1 MRKYSIRLL
10 KPGSF
15 QSKLLMS
22 YIMIIMISVLAAL
35 LIYGV
40 NLYNQTKGYYEDL
53 LNELSNRTNVIFSD
67 FISNAALNSFF
78 YLTDPKL
85 QTILNNKYQLESRVH
100 VEDTLYVQRAMD
112 QLVLMNGNISTI
124 SVMAPNGRVYTSMS
138 ASEPEMKQTIEKM
151 NKQELLNG
159 NLVVSPPYEN
169 NTKGNKD
176 KIISIVRYL
185 TDINMNKAFE
195 SYVKIDIRF
204 KALQNIFGGIANSN
218 NELGT
223 IVIVDG
229 KVIYHSNFPPEA
241 LDNKETQEIAAFFDD
256 QMNNRKKFL
265 QLNINQESYLFSARV
280 NDITKWK
287 VIHYIPKR
295 LIDQAFLNN
304 TRNYML
310 LSLVS
315 FIAAF
320 ILALFFSKRF
330 INPIHKLNSEMK
342 LVDSGYL
349 DRVPIHENRV
359 DEVSRLVS
367 SYNDMI
373 HRLRESRELET
384 VSGQL
389 QKRAEMNMLQAQI
402 NPHFLY
408 NTLNAIHSVAELNRV
423 SDISTMARSLSDM
436 YRYNI
441 KTGDEATLQN
451 ELEQL
456 KNYIGIQQI
465 RFLGKFQVVY
475 EIDEVLLPYKILKFL
490 LQPLVENSFYHG
502 LEPKGGKGTL
512 IISITQKGH
521 LLHIRVEDDGVGM
534 DEQKLSELNDIFTN
548 PFQAASLGSRD
559 NFGLRNVHARIKN
572 FYGEDYWIKLSSKL
586 QAGTSIEMTIPV
598 VKEMDSNE
606 NIGGR

>member
-1 MRKYSIRLL
+1 MRKLSIRLL
-10 KPGSF
+10 KPESF
-15 QSKLLMS
+15 QNKLLMS

-40 NLYNQTKGYYEDL
+40 NLYNQTRGYYEDL

-67 FISNAALNSFF
+67 FISNASLNSFF

-85 QTILNNKYQLESRVH
+85 QSILTKRYQLESREH
-100 VEDTLYVQRAMD
+100 IEDTLYVQRAMD
-112 QLVLMNGNISTI
+112 QLVLMNGNMASI
-124 SVMAPNGRVYTSMS
+124 SVMAPNGLVYSSMS
-138 ASEPEMKQTIEKM
+138 ASEPLMKPTIEKM
-151 NKQELLNG
+151 SRQELLNG
-159 NLVVSPPYEN
+159 NLVISSPYEN
-169 NTKGNKD
+169 NTRGNKD

-185 TDINMNKAFE
+185 TDINMNKTFE

-204 KALQNIFGGIANSN
+204 KALQNIFGGIANTN

-229 KVIYHSNFPPEA
+229 KVIYHSNLPSEA
-241 LDNKETQEIAAFFDD
+241 LDNKETQAIAALFND
-256 QMNNRKKFL
+256 QMNNGKKFL
-265 QLNINQESYLFSARV
+265 KLNMNQESYLFSARV
-280 NDITKWK
+280 NDMTQWK
-287 VIHYIPKR
+287 VIHYIPTR

-315 FIAAF
+315 LIAA
-320 ILALFFSKRF
+320 IMLALFFSKRF
-330 INPIHKLNSEMK
+330 IKPIHKLNSEMK

-349 DRVPIHENRV
+349 DRVPMHENRI
-359 DEVSRLVS
+359 DEISRLVT

-373 HRLRESRELET
+373 HRLRESRELEI

-441 KTGDEATLQN
+441 KTGDEATLHN
-451 ELEQL
+451 ELEQI
-456 KNYIGIQQI
+456 KNYIRIQQI

-475 EIDEVLLPYKILKFL
+475 EIDEALLPYKILKFL

-512 IISITQKGH
+512 ILSITQKGH

-534 DEQKLSELNDIFTN
+534 DEHKLGELNEIFSN
-548 PFQAASLGSRD
+548 PFQAASLDSKD
-559 NFGLRNVHARIKN
+559 NFALRNVHARIKN
-572 FYGEDYWIKLSSKL
+572 FYGEEYWIKLSSQQ

-598 VKEMDSNE
+598 VKELDANE
-606 NIGGR
+606 NTRGR

>member
-1 MRKYSIRLL
+1 MRKYCIRLL
-10 KPGSF
+10 KPHSF

-22 YIMIIMISVLAAL
+22 YSMIIMITVLAAL

-85 QTILNNKYQLESRVH
+85 QTILNTKYQLESREH

-112 QLVLMNGNISTI
+112 QLVLMNGNIATI

-138 ASEPEMKQTIEKM
+138 VSEPEMKQTIEEM
-151 NKQELLNG
+151 NKQELLKG

-185 TDINMNKAFE
+185 TDINMNKTFE

-204 KALQNIFGGIANSN
+204 KALQNIFGGIADSN

-229 KVIYHSNFPPEA
+229 KVIYHSNFPSEA

-256 QMNNRKKFL
+256 QMHNGKKFL
-265 QLNINQESYLFSARV
+265 KLNINQESYLFSARV
-280 NDITKWK
+280 NDMTEWK
-287 VIHYIPKR
+287 VIHYIPTR

-315 FIAAF
+315 FIVAF

-349 DRVPIHENRV
+349 DRVPIHQNRV
-359 DEVSRLVS
+359 DEVSRLVN

-384 VSGQL
+384 VSSQL

-408 NTLNAIHSVAELNRV
+408 NTLNAIYSVAELNRV
-423 SDISTMARSLSDM
+423 SDISTMARSLSEM
-436 YRYNI
+436 YRYNLN
-441 KTGDEATLQN
+441 TGDEATLQN

-475 EIDEVLLPYKILKFL
+475 AIDEVLLPYKILKFL

-512 IISITQKGH
+512 MISITQEGH

-534 DEQKLSELNDIFTN
+534 DEQKLSELNGIFTN

-559 NFGLRNVHARIKN
+559 NFGLRNVHGRIKN
-572 FYGEDYWIKLSSKL
+572 FYGEGYWIKLSSKL

-606 NIGGR
+606 NIGRR

>member
-1 MRKYSIRLL
+1 MRKSFIRHL
-10 KPGSF
+10 KPVSF

-53 LNELSNRTNVIFSD
+53 LNEFSNRTNVIISD
-67 FISNAALNSFF
+67 FISNVSLNSFF

-85 QTILNNKYQLESRVH
+85 QSILNKRYQLESREH

-138 ASEPEMKQTIEKM
+138 AFEPGMKQTIDRM

-159 NLVVSPPYEN
+159 NIVISPPYEN

-176 KIISIVRYL
+176 KQLSIVRYL

-204 KALQNIFGGIANSN
+204 RALQNILGGIANSN

-223 IVIVDG
+223 IVIMDG
-229 KVIYHSNFPPEA
+229 KVIYHSNLPSEA
-241 LDNKETQEIAAFFDD
+241 LDSKETQDIAAFFDNQLSD
-256 QMNNRKKFL
+256 GKKFQKL
-265 QLNINQESYLFSARV
+265 YMNQESYLFSARV
-280 NDITKWK
+280 NDMTKWK
-287 VIHYIPKR
+287 VIHYIPTR

-304 TRNYML
+304 TRNYIL
-310 LSLVS
+310 LSLIS
-315 FIAAF
+315 LIAAF

-330 INPIHKLNSEMK
+330 IKPIHKLNSEMK

-359 DEVSRLVS
+359 DEISRLVA
-367 SYNDMI
+367 SYNEMI
-373 HRLRESRELET
+373 HRLKESRELEI

-408 NTLNAIHSVAELNRV
+408 NTLNVIHSVAELNRV

-441 KTGDEATLQN
+441 KTGDEATIHN
-451 ELEQL
+451 ELEQI

-475 EIDEVLLPYKILKFL
+475 EIEEDLLPYKILKFL

-512 IISITQKGH
+512 IISITKKGH

-534 DEQKLSELNDIFTN
+534 NEQKLAELNVIFSN
-548 PFQAASLGSRD
+548 PFQTASLDSKD

-572 FYGEDYWIKLSSKL
+572 FYGEDYWIKLSSAL
-586 QAGTSIEMTIPV
+586 QTGTCIEMTIPG
-598 VKEMDSNE
+598 VKEMNADE
-606 NIGGR
+606 NTGGR